1 MTPQASNLRLFLL
14 VGSWLGLA
22 YGFAEAIEFSLF
34 GLVPGGL
41 SYRNGNSARVLWV
54 APIVYVVVVTTL
66 SLLFYGLRRLIR
78 NVDWLKLFVFAILA
92 GGCYLGVSLQGQI
105 FSRVASLLL
114 ALGIATQLTRVFVKR
129 REQLLRLMRRTL
141 LPLAAAVVV
150 IAIAELS
157 ITAIMERRALAML
170 PSAGAHPN
178 VLILLA
184 DTLRADHVS
193 AYGYKRPTTP
203 RIDRFAAE
211 GRTFLEAYSTSSWT
225 LPSHASLFTG
235 RRVHEHRAGHDGHRF
250 LGREFPTLAEV
261 LGRSGYAAGGF
272 VANTYWCGRQTGLH
286 RGFIRYEDF
295 YGNIGDTL
303 ARTLLGQ
310 MVTYKVLPYFGF
322 IDIPGRKRAG
332 DINDR
337 MLGWIDSLAGR
348 PFFAFA
354 NFMDVHSPY
363 IPPPA
368 YDGHFAGKRF
378 ERGTEIVLGPL
389 TDKTKVPE
397 PVVLRSWIDRY
408 DESLLYLDEQ
418 VGRLFDELARRGILD
433 NTIVVFT
440 SDHGEAWG
448 EHSLIDHGHSLYQE
462 LIRIPLIVRFPP
474 RVASGERTSRP
485 ISLEQIPLLVTD
497 LAGITQTPFPAYS
510 LRAHAAPP
518 GEAVAL
524 SELPHRHGMPSV
536 FPVASGG
543 LRSVQTEQ
551 WHLIVSETGTAEL
564 YDLVKDRAESKNLA
578 GEPRFADVLS
588 RLQRRL
594 ALEVPMPASGTRWD
608 GPSGK

>member
-22 YGFAEAIEFSLF
+22 YGFAEAIEFCLF
-34 GLVPGGL
+34 DLVPGAV
-41 SYRNGNSARVLWV
+41 SYRNGNTPRVLWM
-54 APIVYVVVVTTL
+54 APLVYVVAVTTL

-78 NVDWLKLFVFAILA
+78 NVDWVKLLVFLTLVA
-92 GGCYLGVSLQGQI
+92 GGCYLGVSLQI

-114 ALGIATQLTRVFVKR
+114 ALGIATQLTRVFVR
-129 REQLLRLMRRTL
+129 RRVQLLGLMRRTWL
-141 LPLAAAVVV
+141 LLAGLVVV
-150 IAIAELS
+150 IAIGELT
-157 ITAIMERRALAML
+157 ITSTLERRTIAALPNAA
-170 PSAGAHPN
+170 SQPN
-178 VLILLA
+178 VLILVA

-193 AYGYKRPTTP
+193 TYGYKRPTTP

-261 LGRSGYAAGGF
+261 LGRSGYASGGF
-272 VANTYWCGRQTGLH
+272 MANTFWVGRQTGLQ

-295 YGNIGDTL
+295 YGNVGDALVRTSLGRTL
-303 ARTLLGQ
+303 A
-310 MVTYKVLPYFGF
+310 YEVLPYFGF

-332 DINDR
+332 DINER
-337 MLGWIDSLAGR
+337 MLSWIDSLGGR

-354 NFMDVHSPY
+354 NYMDVHGPY

-448 EHSLIDHGHSLYQE
+448 EHNLIYHGHSLYQE
-462 LIRIPLIVRFPP
+462 QIRIPFIIRFPSG
-474 RVASGERTSRP
+474 VAAGERTSRP
-485 ISLEQIPLLVTD
+485 VALEQIPLLVAE

-518 GEAVAL
+518 SEAVAV
-524 SELPHRHGMPSV
+524 SEIPYGRGMPSV
-536 FPVASGG
+536 FPIASGG

-551 WHLIVSETGTAEL
+551 WHLIVSESGRAEL
-564 YDLVKDRAESKNLA
+564 YDLVRDRAELKNLA
-578 GEPRFADVLS
+578 DEPAFADVLS
-588 RLQRRL
+588 KLQERLD
-594 ALEVPMPASGTRWD
+594 LEVPGSASF
-608 GPSGK
+608 